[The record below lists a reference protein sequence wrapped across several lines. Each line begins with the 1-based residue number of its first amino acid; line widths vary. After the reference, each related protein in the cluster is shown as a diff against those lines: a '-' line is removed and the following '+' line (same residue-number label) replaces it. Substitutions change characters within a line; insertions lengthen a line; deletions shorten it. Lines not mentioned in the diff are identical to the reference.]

1 MKGKIAK
8 YVTVGT
14 NDLNRAKEFYD
25 ALFSDLEVTS
35 FGPNERSFFW
45 TIPGDDT
52 NFAVFVPYD
61 GEEATV
67 GNGSMVGIT
76 LETTDDV
83 DALYGEIVIYLGKLS
98 KTNLSDEHAEELLF
112 LFQTVDRLENIG
124 DIMEKNMVRAHI
136 PMPINQ

>member
-76 LETTDDV
+76 LETTEDD
-83 DALYGEIVIYLGKLS
+83 DALYKKAIELGA
-98 KTNLSDEHAEELLF
+98 TDE
-112 LFQTVDRLENIG
+112 G
-124 DIMEKNMVRAHI
+124 DPGQRVTTI
-136 PMPINQ
+136 

>member
-45 TIPGDDT
+45 TC
-52 NFAVFVPYD
+52 
-61 GEEATV
+61 
-67 GNGSMVGIT
+67 
-76 LETTDDV
+76 L
-83 DALYGEIVIYLGKLS
+83 LYTS
-98 KTNLSDEHAEELLF
+98 PSPRD
-112 LFQTVDRLENIG
+112 
-124 DIMEKNMVRAHI
+124 
-136 PMPINQ
+136 